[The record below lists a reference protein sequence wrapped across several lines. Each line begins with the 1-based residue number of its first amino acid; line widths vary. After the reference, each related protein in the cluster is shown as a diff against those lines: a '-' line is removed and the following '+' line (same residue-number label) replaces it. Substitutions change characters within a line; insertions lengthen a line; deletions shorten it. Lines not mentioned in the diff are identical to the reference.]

1 MRTSSVIVVLIA
13 LTLVALFL
21 PASSHAQAW
30 SEFFSLED
38 RFQIGFPS
46 EPSVEHISYIGVN
59 GNPFPAHRYFVNER
73 AQSYAVIVVDF
84 TTAYDFATAS
94 DSEEMVVLGA
104 IAHAATNYRQRG
116 EVTYDGY
123 TRYDR
128 LPAHKLQITEPD
140 GRLLYVSILLHE
152 DHKMDAR
159 RLYIIEASAPPGAP
173 PPLAFQGT
181 FYITDEN
188 LERISYDTDAEGHR
202 IRIIPGSGGIPIP
215 E

>member
-1 MRTSSVIVVLIA
+1 LRFNTVIAASIA
-13 LTLVALFL
+13 FTLAIGLSPGSAF
-21 PASSHAQAW
+21 AQAW
-30 SEFFSLED
+30 SEFFSLQD
-38 RFQIGFPS
+38 RFQIGFPG
-46 EPSVEHISYIGVN
+46 EPSVEEFSYVAVN
-59 GNPFPAHRYFVNER
+59 GSPFPARRYIVNEGG
-73 AQSYAVIVVDF
+73 QTYAVISIDF
-84 TTAYDFATAS
+84 ASAYDFATAR
-94 DSEEMVVLGA
+94 DREEMVVLGA

-116 EVTYDGY
+116 EVTYDAY

-128 LPAHKLQITEPD
+128 LPGHKLQITEPD
-140 GRLLYVSILLHE
+140 GRLLYVSIVLHE

-159 RLYIIEASAPPGAP
+159 RLYILEAGAAQGAP

-202 IRIIPGSGGIPIP
+202 IRIVPGSGGIPIP

>member
-1 MRTSSVIVVLIA
+1 LRLNSVIAAAIA
-13 LTLVALFL
+13 LSVTAMLM
-21 PASSHAQAW
+21 PAPSHAQAW

-38 RFQIGFPS
+38 RFQIGFPG
-46 EPSVEHISYIGVN
+46 EPSVEDISYIAVN
-59 GNPFPAHRYFVNER
+59 GEHFPARRYAANVAEQNFT
-73 AQSYAVIVVDF
+73 VIVVNF
-84 TTAYDFATAS
+84 ASAYNFATAR
-94 DSEEMVVLGA
+94 DSEEMIVLGA
-104 IAHAATNYRQRG
+104 IAFAATNYRQRG

-140 GRLLYVSILLHE
+140 GRLLYVSIVLHE
-152 DHKMDAR
+152 DHNMDAR

-188 LERISYDTDAEGHR
+188 SERISYDTDADGHR
-202 IRIIPGSGGIPIP
+202 IRIIPGSGGIPLP

>member
-1 MRTSSVIVVLIA
+1 MRFVTAIAAATA
-13 LTLVALFL
+13 LTLALC
-21 PASSHAQAW
+21 SSPGSAFAQSW
-30 SEFFSLED
+30 SEFFSLQD
-38 RFQIGFPS
+38 RFQIGFPG
-46 EPSVEHISYIGVN
+46 EPSVEEFGYAAVDGSM
-59 GNPFPAHRYFVNER
+59 FPARRYFVNEGE
-73 AQSYAVIVVDF
+73 QTYAVISVDF
-84 TTAYDFATAS
+84 ASAYDFANAS
-94 DSEEMVVLGA
+94 DREEMVVLGA

-116 EVTYDGY
+116 EVTYDAY

-128 LPAHKLQITEPD
+128 LPGHKLQIAEPD
-140 GRLLYVSILLHE
+140 GRLLYVSIILHE
-152 DHKMDAR
+152 DHTMDAR
-159 RLYIIEASAPPGAP
+159 RLYILEAGAPEGAP

>member
-1 MRTSSVIVVLIA
+1 MRNSPY
-13 LTLVALFL
+13 VAT
-21 PASSHAQAW
+21 
-30 SEFFSLED
+30 
-38 RFQIGFPS
+38 
-46 EPSVEHISYIGVN
+46 N
-59 GNPFPAHRYFVNER
+59 GNPFPARRYFVNEDG
-73 AQSYAVIVVDF
+73 QSQAVIVVDF
-84 TTAYDFATAS
+84 ATAYDFATAS
-94 DSEEMVVLGA
+94 DGEEMVVLGS
-104 IAHAATNYRQRG
+104 IAHAATSYRQRG

-140 GRLLYVSILLHE
+140 GRLLYVSIILHE
-152 DHKMDAR
+152 DHNIDAR
-159 RLYIIEASAPPGAP
+159 RLYILEASAPPGAP

>member
-1 MRTSSVIVVLIA
+1 MRFNSALAAAIA
-13 LTLVALFL
+13 LNFVASLL

-38 RFQIGFPS
+38 RFQIGFPG
-46 EPSVEHISYIGVN
+46 EPSVEEISYIAVN
-59 GNPFPAHRYFVNER
+59 GNPFPARRYAVNVAE
-73 AQSYAVIVVDF
+73 QGYAVIVVDF
-84 TTAYDFATAS
+84 ATAYDFATAR

-140 GRLLYVSILLHE
+140 GRLLYVSIILHE
-152 DHKMDAR
+152 DHNIDAR
-159 RLYIIEASAPPGAP
+159 RLYIVEASAPPGAP

-188 LERISYDTDAEGHR
+188 LERISYDTNAEGHR
-202 IRIIPGSGGIPIP
+202 IRIIPGSGGIPLP